1 MESYANTLY
10 WNESLRSDS
19 YKSKLDFE
27 QMISKFKLPFRAL
40 DQFGP
45 DELEERQRLLYNIV
59 KIIWRG

>member
-1 MESYANTLY
+1 
-10 WNESLRSDS
+10 
-19 YKSKLDFE
+19 
-27 QMISKFKLPFRAL
+27 MIIKFKLPFRPL